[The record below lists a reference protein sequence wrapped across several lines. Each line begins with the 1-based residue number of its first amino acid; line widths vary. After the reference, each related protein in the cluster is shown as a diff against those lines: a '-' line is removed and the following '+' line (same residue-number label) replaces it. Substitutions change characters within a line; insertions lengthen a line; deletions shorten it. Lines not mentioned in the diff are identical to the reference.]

1 MKLFRYRLSS
11 ILICFTVVAL
21 LLGYAQ
27 VRRRHLATSF
37 AELKA
42 KGCNAAFEDHWL
54 WPVAP
59 EEAGVT
65 FRECQGDD
73 GYTVEA
79 GGGAAPEFMAITQVV
94 ERFKSLRAELLKL
107 GVKEVSMFTVRTD
120 PASGVDV
127 TDSIALESIGL

>member
-1 MKLFRYRLSS
+1 MKLLRFRLST
-11 ILICFTVVAL
+11 ILICFIVVAL

-27 VRRRHLATSF
+27 VRRRHLANSF

-65 FRECQGDD
+65 FREWQGDD
-73 GYTVEA
+73 RFTVEA
-79 GGGAAPEFMAITQVV
+79 GGDAAPEFVAITQVI
-94 ERFKSLRAELLKL
+94 EHFKSLRAELLNL

>member
-1 MKLFRYRLSS
+1 MKLLRFRLSS
-11 ILICFTVVAL
+11 ILLCFAVVAL

-59 EEAGVT
+59 EEADVT
-65 FRECQGDD
+65 FRKWQGDY

-79 GGGAAPEFMAITQVV
+79 AGDAEPAFMAMPQVI
-94 ERFKSLRAELLKL
+94 ERFKSLRAELLNL
-107 GVKEVSMFTVRTD
+107 GVKEVSLFKVRTD

-127 TDSIALESIGL
+127 MNSIALESIGL